1 MEARNA
7 DEGQLRARLKT
18 HVEQLAGG
26 IGQRNLWQYAN
37 LVAAAEYVEA
47 ELTRS
52 GHEVASQRFAV
63 DGQEVRNLEV
73 VLPGGDRPDEIV
85 LVGGHYDSV
94 LGSPGAND
102 NATGTAAVLE
112 LARLLAGRD
121 LSRTVRLVA
130 FVNEEPPFFRTDDMG
145 SLRYARRCS
154 DRGERI
160 CAMLCLETIGY
171 YSTVPGSQAYPLPF
185 GLFHPS
191 TADFVAFV
199 ANLSSRRLGRQ
210 AAASFRRQSAFPCEA
225 SVAPGWLPGV
235 GWSDHWAFWQ
245 QGYPAIMVTDT
256 ALFRYAHY
264 HMPHDTP
271 DKIDYERT
279 AQVVAGLAR
288 VVEELAGKAGT

>member
-1 MEARNA
+1 
-7 DEGQLRARLKT
+7 
-18 HVEQLAGG
+18 VERLAGA
-26 IGQRNLWQYAN
+26 IGQRNLWQYPGLA
-37 LVAAAEYVEA
+37 AAAEYVEA
-47 ELTRS
+47 ELRRT
-52 GHEVASQRFAV
+52 GPEVASQRFAV
-63 DGQEVRNLEV
+63 DGHEVRNLEL
-73 VLPGGDRPDEIV
+73 VLPGGDRPEEIV
-85 LVGGHYDSV
+85 LVGAHYDSV

-112 LARLLAGRD
+112 LARLLAGRR

-145 SLRYARRCS
+145 SLRYARRCAE
-154 DRGERI
+154 RGERI

-171 YSTVPGSQAYPLPF
+171 YSTLPGSQAYPLPF
-185 GLFHPS
+185 GLFHPA

-199 ANLSSRRLGRQ
+199 ANLGSGRLGRR
-210 AAASFRRQSAFPCEA
+210 AAASFRRHSDFPCEA

-256 ALFRYAHY
+256 ALFRYAPY

-271 DKIDYERT
+271 EKIDYEGT
-279 AQVVAGLAR
+279 ARVVAGLAR
-288 VVEELAGKAGT
+288 VVEELAGS